1 MASIGEFDPLNTR
14 VPATKIEVTV
24 SCRSLL
30 DVDTFSKSDPVVVLY
45 LQAVGTKEWRES
57 GRTEVIDNTRNPDFV
72 RKFVLDF
79 FFEEKQNLRF
89 DVYNVDSRS
98 CNISKHDFL
107 GQTFCTLG
115 EIIGSTGGR
124 MERTLSFLETSRQ
137 KGLQYFGIPG
147 KKCGVIIF
155 AAEEL
160 SNCRDIATMQLCANK
175 LDKKDFFGKSDPFL
189 VFYRSNED
197 GTFTICHKTE
207 VIKNTLNPAWQPF
220 TIPVRALCNGDYD
233 RTVKIDVYDW
243 DRDGS
248 HDFIGEFTTSYRELS
263 RGQNQFNVYEVLNP
277 KKKGKKKKYVN
288 SGTVT
293 LLSFKVESEYT
304 FVDFIRGGT
313 QLNFTVAI
321 DFTASNGNPSQ
332 PTSLHYMSP
341 YQMNAYAMALKAVGE
356 IIQDYDSDK
365 LFPAYGFGAKLP
377 PDGKIS
383 HGFPLSGD
391 AENPNCVGIEGVL
404 EAYFQSLR
412 TVQLYGPTNFAP
424 VINKVANCA
433 AEITDGSQYFVLLM
447 ITDGVISDMVQTKEA
462 VVNASGLP
470 LSIIIVG
477 VGPAEFDAMEELDG
491 DEVRVSSRGRLAER
505 DIVQFVPFR
514 DYIDRSGNQVLS
526 MARLAKD
533 VLAEIPDQL
542 LSFMKSRGVEP
553 RPALSSSP
561 LPELHRHI

>member
-1 MASIGEFDPLNTR
+1 VSMICSRPQLSISFCFS
-14 VPATKIEVTV
+14 PAQ
-24 SCRSLL
+24 
-30 DVDTFSKSDPVVVLY
+30 F
-45 LQAVGTKEWRES
+45 
-57 GRTEVIDNTRNPDFV
+57 GRTEVIDNTLNPDFV
-72 RKFVLDF
+72 RKFVLDY

-98 CNISKHDFL
+98 SNISKHDFL

-115 EIIGSTGGR
+115 EIIGSTG
-124 MERTLSFLETSRQ
+124 
-137 KGLQYFGIPG
+137 
-147 KKCGVIIF
+147 
-155 AAEEL
+155 
-160 SNCRDIATMQLCANK
+160 N
-175 LDKKDFFGKSDPFL
+175 PFL

-207 VIKNTLNPAWQPF
+207 VVKNTLNPVWQPF

-233 RTVKIDVYDW
+233 RTVKVDVYDW

-263 RGQNQFNVYEVLNP
+263 RGQSQFNVYEVLNP
-277 KKKGKKKKYVN
+277 KKKGKKKKYIN
-288 SGTVT
+288 SGTVSVV
-293 LLSFKVESEYT
+293 LSLSSC
-304 FVDFIRGGT
+304 
-313 QLNFTVAI
+313 QLCHNFDLAKLRL
-321 DFTASNGNPSQ
+321 ANGNPSQ
-332 PTSLHYMSP
+332 PTSLHYMNP
-341 YQMNAYAMALKAVGE
+341 YQMNTYAMALKAVGE

-383 HGFPLSGD
+383 HAFPLNSD
-391 AENPNCVGIEGVL
+391 TENPNCVGIEGVL

-424 VINKVANCA
+424 VINQVARSA
-433 AEITDGSQYFVLLM
+433 ADVTDGSQYFVLLM

-462 VVNASGLP
+462 VVNAASLP
-470 LSIIIVG
+470 MSVIIVG

-491 DEVRVSSRGRLAER
+491 DEVRVSFRGRIAER

-542 LSFMKSRGVEP
+542 LSYMKSRGIEP
-553 RPALSSSP
+553 RPALETTP
-561 LPELHRHI
+561 TPARYMRI

>member
-1 MASIGEFDPLNTR
+1 ME
-14 VPATKIEVTV
+14 
-24 SCRSLL
+24 
-30 DVDTFSKSDPVVVLY
+30 
-45 LQAVGTKEWRES
+45 
-57 GRTEVIDNTRNPDFV
+57 
-72 RKFVLDF
+72 
-79 FFEEKQNLRF
+79 
-89 DVYNVDSRS
+89 YNVDSRS

-124 MERTLSFLETSRQ
+124 LERTLS
-137 KGLQYFGIPG
+137 GIPG
-147 KKCGVIIF
+147 KKCGVINLT
-155 AAEEL
+155 AEEL

-207 VIKNTLNPAWQPF
+207 VIKNTLNPVWQPF

-233 RTVKIDVYDW
+233 RTVKVDVYDW

-277 KKKGKKKKYVN
+277 KKKGKKKKYIN

-383 HGFPLSGD
+383 HAFPLGGD
-391 AENPNCVGIEGVL
+391 NDNPNCVGIEGVL

-424 VINKVANCA
+424 VINKVAHCA

-462 VVNASGLP
+462 VVNAASLP

-514 DYIDRSGNQVLS
+514 DYVDRSGNQVLS

-542 LSFMKSRGVEP
+542 LSFMKSQGIEP
-553 RPALSSSP
+553 RPALSTSP
-561 LPELHRHI
+561 LPQLHQHI

>member
-1 MASIGEFDPLNTR
+1 MLLICMVL
-14 VPATKIEVTV
+14 TV
-24 SCRSLL
+24 SLSVFLS
-30 DVDTFSKSDPVVVLY
+30 FF
-45 LQAVGTKEWRES
+45 QF
-57 GRTEVIDNTRNPDFV
+57 GRTEVIDNTLNPDFV

-89 DVYNVDSRS
+89 DVYNVDTRS
-98 CNISKHDFL
+98 SNLSKHDFL
-107 GQTFCTLG
+107 GQMFCTLG
-115 EIIGSTGGR
+115 EIIGSTGSR
-124 MERTLSFLETSRQ
+124 LERTLS
-137 KGLQYFGIPG
+137 GIPG
-147 KKCGVIIF
+147 KKCGTIIF
-155 AAEEL
+155 TAEEL
-160 SNCRDIATMQLCANK
+160 SNCRDIATMQFCANK

-207 VIKNTLNPAWQPF
+207 VIKNNLNPVWQPF

-233 RTVKIDVYDW
+233 RTVKVDVYDW

-263 RGQNQFNVYEVLNP
+263 RGQSQFNVYENP
-277 KKKGKKKKYVN
+277 LSLQY
-288 SGTVT
+288 
-293 LLSFKVESEYT
+293 LL
-304 FVDFIRGGT
+304 GGGGC
-313 QLNFTVAI
+313 F
-321 DFTASNGNPSQ
+321 FPGNPSQ

-383 HGFPLSGD
+383 HAFPLNSNT
-391 AENPNCVGIEGVL
+391 ENPNCVGIEGVL

-424 VINKVANCA
+424 VINQVARCA

-447 ITDGVISDMVQTKEA
+447 ITDGVISDMAQTKEA
-462 VVNASGLP
+462 VVNAAALP
-470 LSIIIVG
+470 MSIIIVG

-505 DIVQFVPFR
+505 DIVQM
-514 DYIDRSGNQVLS
+514 GCLS
-526 MARLAKD
+526 L
-533 VLAEIPDQL
+533 
-542 LSFMKSRGVEP
+542 
-553 RPALSSSP
+553 
-561 LPELHRHI
+561 

>member
-1 MASIGEFDPLNTR
+1 MATIGDFDPLNST

-30 DVDTFSKSDPVVVLY
+30 NMDTFSKSDPVVVLY
-45 LQAVGTKEWRES
+45 VQGIGTKEWREF
-57 GRTEVIDNTRNPDFV
+57 GRTEVIENTLNPDFV

-89 DVYNVDSRS
+89 DAYNVDTRS
-98 CNISKHDFL
+98 SNISKHKDFL
-107 GQTFCTLG
+107 GQMFCTLG
-115 EIIGSTGGR
+115 EIIGSTGSR
-124 MERTLSFLETSRQ
+124 LERTLS
-137 KGLQYFGIPG
+137 GIPG
-147 KKCGVIIF
+147 KKCGNIIF
-155 AAEEL
+155 TAEEL

-207 VIKNTLNPAWQPF
+207 VVKNTLNPVWQPF

-233 RTVKIDVYDW
+233 RTVKVDVYDW

-248 HDFIGEFTTSYRELS
+248 HDFIGEFTTSYREFS
-263 RGQNQFNVYEVLNP
+263 RGQSQFNVYEVLNH
-277 KKKGKKKKYVN
+277 KKKGKKKKYIN

-365 LFPAYGFGAKLP
+365 MFPAYGFGAKLP

-383 HGFPLSGD
+383 HVFPLNSNS
-391 AENPNCVGIEGVL
+391 ENPNCVGIEGVL

-424 VINKVANCA
+424 VINQVARCA
-433 AEITDGSQYFVLLM
+433 EDVTDGSQYFVLLM

-462 VVNASGLP
+462 VVNAAALP
-470 LSIIIVG
+470 MSIIIVG

-491 DEVRVSSRGRLAER
+491 DEVRVSSKGRIAER

-514 DYIDRSGNQVLS
+514 DYIDRQGNQVLS

-533 VLAEIPDQL
+533 VLAEIPEQL
-542 LSFMKSRGVEP
+542 LGFMKTRDIEP
-553 RPALSSSP
+553 RLASSTTTPPGLHKLS
-561 LPELHRHI
+561 I

>member
-1 MASIGEFDPLNTR
+1 MMASIGEFDPLNTR

-45 LQAVGTKEWRES
+45 IQAVGTKEWREF
-57 GRTEVIDNTRNPDFV
+57 GRTEVIDNTHNPDFV

-98 CNISKHDFL
+98 CNISKHKDFL

-115 EIIGSTGGR
+115 EIIGSRGGR
-124 MERTLSFLETSRQ
+124 LEKTLS
-137 KGLQYFGIPG
+137 GIPG
-147 KKCGVIIF
+147 KKCGVIILTG
-155 AAEEL
+155 EEL

-207 VIKNTLNPAWQPF
+207 VIKNTLNPVWQPF

-233 RTVKIDVYDW
+233 RTVKVDVYDW

-277 KKKGKKKKYVN
+277 KKKGKKKKYIN

-293 LLSFKVESEYT
+293 LLSFKVESEHT

-383 HGFPLSGD
+383 HAFPLNGD
-391 AENPNCVGIEGVL
+391 GDNSNCVGIEGVL

-462 VVNASGLP
+462 VVNAASLP

-491 DEVRVSSRGRLAER
+491 DEVRVSSRGRFAER

-542 LSFMKSRGVEP
+542 VSFMKSRGIEP

-561 LPELHRHI
+561 IPGVHQHI

>member
-1 MASIGEFDPLNTR
+1 MASIGDFDPLQAT
-14 VPATKIEVTV
+14 VPATKIEITV
-24 SCRSLL
+24 SCRHLL
-30 DVDTFSKSDPVVVLY
+30 DVDTFSKSDPVVVLFI
-45 LQAVGTKEWRES
+45 QGIGSKEWREY
-57 GRTEVIDNTRNPDFV
+57 GRTEVIENTLNPDFV
-72 RKFVLDF
+72 RKFVLDY

-98 CNISKHDFL
+98 TNISKHKDFL
-107 GQTFCTLG
+107 GQIFVTLG
-115 EIIGSTGGR
+115 EIIGSAGSRIEKSLTG
-124 MERTLSFLETSRQ
+124 L
-137 KGLQYFGIPG
+137 PG
-147 KKCGVIIF
+147 KKCGTLILS
-155 AAEEL
+155 AEEL

-207 VIKNTLNPAWQPF
+207 VVKNTLNPVWQPF

-233 RTVKIDVYDW
+233 RTVKVDVYDW

-263 RGQNQFNVYEVLNP
+263 RGQSQFNVYEVLNP
-277 KKKGKKKKYVN
+277 KKRGKKKKYIN

-293 LLSFKVESEYT
+293 LLSFKVESDFT
-304 FVDFIRGGT
+304 FLDYIKGGT

-332 PTSLHYMSP
+332 PTSLHYMNP

-365 LFPAYGFGAKLP
+365 LFPALGFGAKLP
-377 PDGKIS
+377 PDGKVS
-383 HGFPLSGD
+383 HEFPLNSD
-391 AENPNCVGIEGVL
+391 PENPNCNGIDGVL
-404 EAYFQSLR
+404 EGYYQSLR
-412 TVQLYGPTNFAP
+412 RVQLYGPTNFAP
-424 VINKVANCA
+424 VINQVARCA
-433 AEITDGSQYFVLLM
+433 APVTDGSQYFVLLI

-462 VVNASGLP
+462 IVNASILP
-470 LSIIIVG
+470 MSIIIVG

-491 DEVRVSSRGRLAER
+491 DEIRISSRGRIAER

-514 DYIDRSGNQVLS
+514 DYVDRSGNQVLS

-542 LSFMKSRGVEP
+542 LSYMKTRDIKP
-553 RPALSSSP
+553 RPAPPSYTSASQQSF
-561 LPELHRHI
+561 HTRI

>member
-1 MASIGEFDPLNTR
+1 MKGLE
-14 VPATKIEVTV
+14 
-24 SCRSLL
+24 
-30 DVDTFSKSDPVVVLY
+30 
-45 LQAVGTKEWRES
+45 
-57 GRTEVIDNTRNPDFV
+57 
-72 RKFVLDF
+72 DF
-79 FFEEKQNLRF
+79 FNSVPPALAARGAARLH
-89 DVYNVDSRS
+89 S
-98 CNISKHDFL
+98 
-107 GQTFCTLG
+107 
-115 EIIGSTGGR
+115 
-124 MERTLSFLETSRQ
+124 
-137 KGLQYFGIPG
+137 GIPG
-147 KKCGVIIF
+147 KKCGTIIF
-155 AAEEL
+155 TAEEL

-207 VIKNTLNPAWQPF
+207 VIKNNLNPVWQPF

-233 RTVKIDVYDW
+233 RTVKVDVYDW

-263 RGQNQFNVYEVLNP
+263 RGQSQFNVYEVLNP

-383 HGFPLSGD
+383 HAFPLNSNT
-391 AENPNCVGIEGVL
+391 ENPNCVGI
-404 EAYFQSLR
+404 
-412 TVQLYGPTNFAP
+412 
-424 VINKVANCA
+424 
-433 AEITDGSQYFVLLM
+433 
-447 ITDGVISDMVQTKEA
+447 
-462 VVNASGLP
+462 
-470 LSIIIVG
+470 
-477 VGPAEFDAMEELDG
+477 DAMEELDG
-491 DEVRVSSRGRLAER
+491 DEVRVSSKGRLAER

-542 LSFMKSRGVEP
+542 LSFMKSRGIEP
-553 RPALSSSP
+553 RPP
-561 LPELHRHI
+561 LPVTSESPSMSTTTMTTTKEHNMHA